1 MAVQVSLWPHLRF
14 KRGRTHLQT
23 HVIVGRIQISVS
35 GDPSASVSFW
45 VLARDC
51 SQLLE
56 ATVSLCYMCVCA
68 CKISSHIHL
77 YMTPWTVA
85 HQAPLSMG
93 FSCFRTYLKCQL
105 FCSLTLLG
113 WSIALLQPQ
122 APGSIFITLNHSPHG
137 SLLLLLL
144 SRFSRVRLCAT
155 PETAAHQAPPS
166 LGILQAR
173 TLEWVAISFSS
184 A

>member
-56 ATVSLCYMCVCA
+56 ATVSLCYMCVCMQNLE
-68 CKISSHIHL
+68 SYPSL
-77 YMTPWTVA
+77 YDPMD
-85 HQAPLSMG
+85 
-93 FSCFRTYLKCQL
+93 
-105 FCSLTLLG
+105 CS
-113 WSIALLQPQ
+113 P
-122 APGSIFITLNHSPHG
+122 PGSSVH
-137 SLLLLLL
+137 
-144 SRFSRVRLCAT
+144 
-155 PETAAHQAPPS
+155 
-166 LGILQAR
+166 GILQAKI
-173 TLEWVAISFSS
+173 LKYKWVLMPSS
-184 A
+184 RGSS